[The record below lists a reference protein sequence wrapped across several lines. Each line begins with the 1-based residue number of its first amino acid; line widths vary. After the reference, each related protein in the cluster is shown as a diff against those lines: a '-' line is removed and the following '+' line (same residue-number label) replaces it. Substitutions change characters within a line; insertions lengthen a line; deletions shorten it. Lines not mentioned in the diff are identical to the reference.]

1 MGVDMGEPEASLRNA
16 IRSLFRDDEALDLY
30 INHRKGPDL
39 SPWDEK
45 KLESFSHGFGV
56 AMGDKGF
63 LQLCRITHDPS
74 PRIEVEDELFLASL
88 LIDTDPLRHEG
99 STTSAQTP
107 PAGIILRAVNEMRP
121 NCLALQPKSAAVDR
135 R

>member
-1 MGVDMGEPEASLRNA
+1 MGMDNSEPEAFLRNA
-16 IRSLFRDDEALDLY
+16 IRSLFRDDEALDLH
-30 INHRKGPDL
+30 INHSKGPEL

-63 LQLCRITHDPS
+63 LQFCRIIHDPS
-74 PRIEVEDELFLASL
+74 PRVEVEDELFLASL
-88 LIDTDPLRHEG
+88 GIDTDPLRPDG
-99 STTSAQTP
+99 STASVETP
-107 PAGIILRAVNEMRP
+107 PTGSVLGTVKDTRP
-121 NCLALQPKSAAVDR
+121 NCAAHHPKSAVSR